1 MDRRKFVK
9 LLTASGS
16 VGIAGNA
23 NSAFANNPGSITP
36 IINFLLDDTDTPSN
50 MKIVAD
56 RGILSA
62 APDSVGFTVDL
73 SGTAFKTPAP
83 DSADDYDEQFHDLYY
98 YWDTGDSGSWTAPEN
113 VMPEWKSKQS
123 AYGPFIRHMYT
134 KPGTYTVSVI
144 VIEPSTETVEA
155 ATLEIVVKD
164 PNVVFAGAN
173 TICISTDPTDTFADA
188 PAGSQRFTS
197 YSQAQAALEALN
209 APGRLLFKRGQSFV
223 NRWEANR
230 VKTDLAFGAWGSGAK
245 PIITMENGS
254 PTIPF
259 RLPPAYPEAAGRAV
273 EVRFDNLS
281 FVGEWNPIDGS
292 GEGGAA
298 IVGSGD
304 ISFMISDVD
313 FKGYANVFVQDDEVV
328 DGNRV
333 QRAGFHYHFD
343 NMDLTD
349 YKSYAILTGRQLSA
363 NTTFT
368 GCKLAQNVLAPQAL
382 AGEQGGGSLRQAFA
396 RKLYIA
402 GCDFFHNMGHD
413 QSNDQ
418 GVNLNPFTWASNRL
432 IDHPGDDGASVNIC
446 NSSFEGGAEGIN
458 FATVPYDGS
467 STKTI
472 NGLIHNCVVVGDH
485 TTVGTISIRY
495 AGFTVR
501 NNLLILPGTPIR
513 ENMGSARTF
522 VFFAPRTGITSHNE
536 SDPQRT
542 SPNKVYNNTMVG
554 LRTDD
559 ENRRWAYLAVRD
571 FQLVPGS
578 VDENNILYRPNQ
590 TNGSTYAPL
599 NTTTLLP
606 WSPRNQGWRNGETGV
621 LDTDYALDPSALAF
635 YRPVTGSPA
644 LRSAS
649 GVVAR
654 DDMFGV
660 ERTPGRADKGAFQVS

>member
-1 MDRRKFVK
+1 MTTKKQMDRRKFIK
-9 LLTASGS
+9 LLTASGAAGI
-16 VGIAGNA
+16 VGSA
-23 NSAFANNPGSITP
+23 NSAFASNPR
-36 IINFLLDDTDTPSN
+36 IIRSFLNDADTPSN

-73 SGTAFKTPAP
+73 SGTSFATPAP
-83 DSADDYDEQFHDLYY
+83 NGADDYDEQFHDLYY
-98 YWDTGDSGSWTAPEN
+98 YWDTGDTGSWTAPEN

-134 KPGTYTVSVI
+134 EPGTYTVSVI
-144 VIEPSTETVEA
+144 VIEPSTATVET
-155 ATLEIVVKD
+155 ATLEIVVND
-164 PNVVFAGAN
+164 PDVVFAGAN
-173 TICISTDPTDTFADA
+173 TICISTDPSDTFTGA

-197 YSQAQAALEALN
+197 YTQAQAALEALN

-223 NRWEANR
+223 NQWVMDN
-230 VKTDLAFGAWGSGAK
+230 VKTDVAFGAWGAGDK
-245 PIITMENGS
+245 PIITITNDS
-254 PTIPF
+254 PTTQF
-259 RLPPAYPEAAGRAV
+259 RFRPAYPESAGRPV

-281 FVGEWNPIDGS
+281 FVGAWNPIDGT
-292 GEGGAA
+292 GAGGAG
-298 IVGSGD
+298 IGGHGD
-304 ISFMISDVD
+304 ISFMLSDLD
-313 FKGYANVFVQDDEVV
+313 FKGFTSIFNQDD
-328 DGNRV
+328 DNSDNPP
-333 QRAGFHYHFD
+333 QYPGFHYHFD
-343 NMDLTD
+343 NVSLTD
-349 YKSYAILTGRQLSA
+349 YRSYAILTGRQFSA

-382 AGEQGGGSLRQAFA
+382 AGQEGGGSVRQGFA
-396 RKLYIA
+396 RNLYIA

-413 QSNDQ
+413 QS
-418 GVNLNPFTWASNRL
+418 GNLNPFTWASNRL
-432 IDHPGDDGASVNIC
+432 IDYAGDDGASVNIC

-458 FATVPYDGS
+458 FGS
-467 STKTI
+467 RTGVSTKTI

-485 TTVGTISIRY
+485 TTVYTIVLRY

-513 ENMGSARTF
+513 ESMGVARGF
-522 VFFAPRTGITSHNE
+522 VWFAPRTGNNHTA

-542 SPNKVYNNTMVG
+542 SPNKAYNNTMVG

-559 ENRRWAYLAVRD
+559 QNGRWAYLGVRD

-578 VDENNILYRPNQ
+578 VDENNMLYRPNQ

-606 WSPRNQGWRNGETGV
+606 WSPRNQGWRNGDTGV
-621 LDTDYALDPSALAF
+621 LNTDYAVDPSALAF
-635 YRPVTGSPA
+635 YRPVTGSSA
-644 LRSAS
+644 LRSAA

-654 DDMFGV
+654 NDMLGV
-660 ERTPGRADKGAFQVS
+660 ERTPGNADKGAFQVS

>member
-16 VGIAGNA
+16 AGIAGNA
-23 NSAFANNPGSITP
+23 NSAFLTNPGSMVP
-36 IINFLLDDTDTPSN
+36 IINFILDDEPSN

-73 SGTAFKTPAP
+73 SGTAFETPAP

-98 YWDTGDSGSWTAPEN
+98 YWDTGDTSSWTAPEN
-113 VMPEWKSKQS
+113 VMPEWKSKQL

-134 KPGTYTVSVI
+134 EPGTYTVSVI
-144 VIEPSTETVEA
+144 VIEPSTATVET
-155 ATLEIVVKD
+155 ATLEVVVND
-164 PNVVFAGAN
+164 PDVVFAGAN
-173 TICISTDPTDTFADA
+173 TICISTDPADTFTGA

-197 YSQAQAALEALN
+197 YTQAQAALEALN

-223 NRWEANR
+223 NRWIMDN
-230 VKTDLAFGAWGSGAK
+230 VKTDLAFGAWGTGDK
-245 PIITMENGS
+245 PIITMTNGL
-254 PTIPF
+254 PTNPF
-259 RLPPAYPEAAGRAV
+259 RLPPAYPATAGRAV

-298 IVGSGD
+298 IIASGD
-304 ISFMISDVD
+304 ISLMFSDVD
-313 FKGYANVFVQDDEVV
+313 FKGYANIFVQDDEIV
-328 DGNRV
+328 GENEERV
-333 QRAGFHYHFD
+333 QRPGFHYHFD

-349 YKSYAILTGRQLSA
+349 YQSYAIITGQQLRA
-363 NTTFT
+363 NTTIT

-382 AGEQGGGSLRQAFA
+382 VGIQGGGSLRQRFA
-396 RKLYIA
+396 RNLYIA
-402 GCDFFHNMGHD
+402 GCDFFHNMGHGD
-413 QSNDQ
+413 N
-418 GVNLNPFTWASNRL
+418 GTLNPFTWASNRL
-432 IDHPGDDGASVNIC
+432 IDYAGDDGARVNIC

-458 FATVPYDGS
+458 FGS
-467 STKTI
+467 RSGGSTKTI
-472 NGLIHNCVVVGDH
+472 NGLIHNCVVVGDD
-485 TTVGTISIRY
+485 TTTYTILLRY

-513 ENMGSARTF
+513 ENMGVARAF
-522 VFFAPRTGITSHNE
+522 VWFAPRTGDNHTA

-542 SPNKVYNNTMVG
+542 SPNKAYNNTMVG

-559 ENRRWAYLAVRD
+559 QNRRWAYLGVRD

-578 VDENNILYRPNQ
+578 VDENNIVYRPNQ

-635 YRPVTGSPA
+635 YRPVIGSPA

-649 GVVAR
+649 GEVAR
-654 DDMFGV
+654 DDMLGV